1 VPSLLIRN
9 LLTSNS
15 GSGTVKIPGIDD
27 IEYRARFLVKSHMKT
42 KLADSPIYGVC
53 VFNLNYE
60 KKANTII

>member
-1 VPSLLIRN
+1 M
-9 LLTSNS
+9 
-15 GSGTVKIPGIDD
+15 VKIPGIDD

-53 VFNLNYE
+53 VSNLNYR